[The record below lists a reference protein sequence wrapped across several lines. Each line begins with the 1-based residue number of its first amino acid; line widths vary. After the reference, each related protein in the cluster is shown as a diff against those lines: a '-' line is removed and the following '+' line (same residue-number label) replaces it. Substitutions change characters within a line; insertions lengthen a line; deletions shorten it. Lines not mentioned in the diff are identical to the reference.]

1 MSKSSRKLAVSAQG
15 GFTLI
20 ELVVVIVILGI
31 LAAFAVPRFA
41 RLDGQARQAS
51 VRALEG
57 SVRSAA
63 MLARSMWMAAG
74 TNPANVN
81 MDGSN
86 VAIVNGYPTRDSI
99 RAAMAVGSIVNLN
112 DTTAGRFQP
121 VTVGNDRI
129 QFQLNGAR
137 DRATCMVQYIQPAN
151 ANAAPGISVS
161 IGGCQ

>member
-1 MSKSSRKLAVSAQG
+1 MSKSARRGAQG

-41 RLDGQARQAS
+41 RLDTQARQAS

-63 MLARSMWMAAG
+63 MLARSVWMAAG
-74 TNPANVN
+74 NNPANVN

-99 RAAMAVGSIVNLN
+99 RGAMAVGSIVNAN
-112 DTTAGRFQP
+112 DGTAGRFREID
-121 VTVGNDRI
+121 VGNDRV

-137 DRATCMVQYIQPAN
+137 DRATCWVQYIQPAN
-151 ANAAPGISVS
+151 ANAAPAISVS
-161 IGGCQ
+161 PNGC